1 MKLGHIEAFQF
12 GVQIIFT
19 PFHDNHN
26 VNGKAVGIIQYNEI
40 TEQSVY
46 KALQKALM
54 VKWVNSLFPHNPA
67 LIVEPTHFSYI
78 SSSKQ
83 NAKVVSK
90 AYVDRL
96 TSILQTAGLSTHSE
110 KGIKAVAN

>member
-54 VKWVNSLFPHNPA
+54 VK
-67 LIVEPTHFSYI
+67 
-78 SSSKQ
+78 
-83 NAKVVSK
+83 
-90 AYVDRL
+90 
-96 TSILQTAGLSTHSE
+96 
-110 KGIKAVAN
+110 